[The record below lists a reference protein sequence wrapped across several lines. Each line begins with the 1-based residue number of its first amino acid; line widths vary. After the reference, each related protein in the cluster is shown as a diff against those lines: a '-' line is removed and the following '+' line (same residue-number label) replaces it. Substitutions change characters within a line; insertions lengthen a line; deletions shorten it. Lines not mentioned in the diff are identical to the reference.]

1 MVYLSKIT
9 NATVSHLINITMNRR
24 ALIKLVGVSS
34 LALALP
40 RSLSLFAQ
48 QTNPMEAKEFEVII
62 IGGSYAGLSTAMTL
76 GRSLRKTLIIDAGKP
91 CNQQTPHSHNFLTQ
105 DGSTPKEI
113 AQIAKKQVAQ
123 YESISFYDGLATS
136 GKKSDKGFEITTS
149 KGAIFTAKKLVF
161 AAGVKD
167 LMPDIKGFS
176 ECWGISVVHCPYCH
190 GYEIRNQKTAIIA
203 NGERAIHLATL
214 VHNLTKEITIITL
227 GKKNFE
233 EKELQ
238 KLKEHRIQIIEKEI
252 SAIEHQNGQL
262 EKIVFKDGSSENF
275 DCAYA
280 AIPFEQNSKIPQELG
295 CKITENGHIE
305 VNFMQKTTEEGIFA
319 CGDNST
325 MMRSVSMAVS
335 GGTITGAM
343 INHELSQENF

>member
-1 MVYLSKIT
+1 MDK
-9 NATVSHLINITMNRR
+9 N
-24 ALIKLVGVSS
+24 
-34 LALALP
+34 
-40 RSLSLFAQ
+40 
-48 QTNPMEAKEFEVII
+48 EFEVII

-91 CNQQTPHSHNFLTQ
+91 CNRQTPHSHNFLTQ

-113 AQIAKKQVAQ
+113 SEIAKSQVTK
-123 YESISFYDGLATS
+123 YDSIKFYDGLAVS
-136 GKKSDKGFEITTS
+136 GEKSNKGTEITTL
-149 KGAIFTAKKLVF
+149 KGDVFTAKKLVL
-161 AAGVKD
+161 ATGIKD

-190 GYEIRNQKTAIIA
+190 GYEIRNKKTAIIA
-203 NGERAIHLATL
+203 NGERALHLSSL
-214 VHNLTKEITIITL
+214 VNNLTREITIITS
-227 GKKNFE
+227 GAKDFE
-233 EKELQ
+233 ENQLEKFKQ
-238 KLKEHRIQIIEKEI
+238 HNIQIIEKEI

-280 AIPFEQNSKIPQELG
+280 SIPFKQNSNIPKTLG
-295 CKITENGHIE
+295 CEITENGHIE

-325 MMRSVSMAVS
+325 MMRSVSIAVS
-335 GGTITGAM
+335 SGTITGA
-343 INHELSQENF
+343 IVNHELTQENF